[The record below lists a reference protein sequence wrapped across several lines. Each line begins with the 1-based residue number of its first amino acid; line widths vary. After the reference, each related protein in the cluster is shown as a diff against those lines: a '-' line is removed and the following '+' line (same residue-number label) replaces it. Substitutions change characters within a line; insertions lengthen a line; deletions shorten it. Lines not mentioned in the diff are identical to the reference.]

1 MTYHQTGNT
10 FHPVSYLDKTVSG
23 AVAVFNSMEC
33 SGELS
38 NSSQPVVVG
47 PQDFK
52 TRFKVVKVE
61 TTEPLKRGRW
71 TCIDFT
77 DKHSTQEVRA
87 PVTTATTT
95 AASVSKPTT
104 KTSEILP
111 SRPGSALTRDA
122 AETVI
127 PGDSSASDQLT
138 TTAVK
143 AEQELP
149 DAGVQSAAEEKESE
163 VRGSSAGPEPG
174 RQVTNNT
181 STGLHISLAQS
192 QQQSVPVITAT
203 PSVQSPHTQHN
214 NMPDYSAIQNSLG
227 QVIRLNDGTL
237 AQVALAPIPQQQQPI
252 VKIIPNSTNQQMVH
266 PHPQQVMV
274 NAQGQHFLVSNQQ
287 PNPSQV
293 PQQSNRSQTAQ
304 QPQQSSTRSQ
314 QPQQPQQPP
323 QHPVRS
329 QNTVQPS
336 LVPQQAQTVTG
347 SQAVLSNTNQPMQS
361 QPGAAQPQATTSAG
375 IVNHQPSP
383 ATSSA
388 QQTLGGTSVSS
399 RGSHSLVMSTGITTM
414 APTPASHAH
423 PYNVPFLPAVGGSLD
438 SAFSAVNSV
447 ISLEDGDGLV
457 ERLEEM
463 VSNRLAEEH
472 REGELDER

>member
-1 MTYHQTGNT
+1 
-10 FHPVSYLDKTVSG
+10 
-23 AVAVFNSMEC
+23 
-33 SGELS
+33 
-38 NSSQPVVVG
+38 
-47 PQDFK
+47 
-52 TRFKVVKVE
+52 
-61 TTEPLKRGRW
+61 
-71 TCIDFT
+71 
-77 DKHSTQEVRA
+77 
-87 PVTTATTT
+87 
-95 AASVSKPTT
+95 
-104 KTSEILP
+104 
-111 SRPGSALTRDA
+111 
-122 AETVI
+122 
-127 PGDSSASDQLT
+127 
-138 TTAVK
+138 
-143 AEQELP
+143 
-149 DAGVQSAAEEKESE
+149 
-163 VRGSSAGPEPG
+163 
-174 RQVTNNT
+174 
-181 STGLHISLAQS
+181 
-192 QQQSVPVITAT
+192 
-203 PSVQSPHTQHN
+203 
-214 NMPDYSAIQNSLG
+214 
-227 QVIRLNDGTL
+227 
-237 AQVALAPIPQQQQPI
+237 
-252 VKIIPNSTNQQMVH
+252 
-266 PHPQQVMV
+266 V

-314 QPQQPQQPP
+314 QPQQPP

-347 SQAVLSNTNQPMQS
+347 SQAVLNNTNQPMQS

-472 REGELDER
+472 REGELDESASGAGQGSIDHRIEQAMDLVKSHLMSAVRSEVEELRDKISKLEDTVNHLSRENEVLRANVAPEVLASLLGNRSILGGIPPDPSGHPALPPPNQH